1 MRHAFLLVA
10 LFLSTTLLS
19 QERREYE
26 VINDN
31 TVEVKVYNQQVLT
44 QKGLMVKF
52 GERWR
57 TNGEWVQYDE
67 SGRETLRVLYKEG
80 RRVWVHKDFGSKSI
94 VLVSNLD
101 EQASIPTMRDALR
114 SLDDR

>member
-31 TVEVKVYNQQVLT
+31 TVEVKVYNQEVLT

-67 SGRETLRVLYKEG
+67 SGRETLRVLYREG
-80 RRVWVHKDFGSKSI
+80 RRVWVRKDFDSRYVVVHQEGA
-94 VLVSNLD
+94 N
-101 EQASIPTMRDALR
+101 
-114 SLDDR
+114 